1 MSTTTT
7 FEDEVR
13 AMLARR
19 AADIDPA
26 ALDPRPRDG
35 VRIALVDERPGHRG
49 PVRWLT
55 AAAVVAVL
63 AAGALVL
70 RDGPDGHTATV
81 PASTTD
87 AAGTAAPG
95 GSSSTAVIPGLPA
108 GIGVAHLLPLWDA
121 GAAAADLEPVEV
133 ADRYLADRIGVTAT
147 ALATTI
153 PPTDEGLVTVT
164 WGDGAGWT
172 TPLGSV
178 HLERRD
184 GRWQVIAATAPDTFD
199 LAGARLADGRLQGV
213 VANRSTLRWGAEI
226 GPADLTAPVQGLA
239 GLVLGMPSDC
249 ASPCE
254 QETGVYIAMPDLA
267 AAGGSTVP
275 VELAPIGEPLAPVP
289 HRLQA
294 VAVRPDVGLTGGE
307 DPQVSAPAAATFTE
321 IVFDPTVPPVEPG
334 SDTAPALPEH
344 LASLPL
350 GIDPTVGPVR
360 TIEAWG
366 AVPEAAAEDL
376 AVEAFGGLDRVTAF
390 TPLDIEGADPDGLW
404 AAHYASVV
412 PLDPAAWPGEHADG
426 VRGTVIV
433 RRTDTG
439 WTAVAA
445 TSDALDLTGV
455 RYDAA
460 DGGLRG
466 EVRAAV
472 PAPLRVTVSTLTG
485 EVLATSDLTTS
496 GGSQGPSVLGLDDVL
511 ETTDGQ
517 PVLLRVTVG
526 DRPGQVGLDGVGVAA
541 FASVVLPGWSDD
553 GGGIPTTTTG

>member
-19 AADIDPA
+19 SADIDPA
-26 ALDPRPRDG
+26 ALDARPRDG
-35 VRIALVDERPGHRG
+35 VRIALVDERPIRRG

-70 RDGPDGHTATV
+70 RDGPAAETATAPV
-81 PASTTD
+81 TTTD
-87 AAGTAAPG
+87 ATAPG
-95 GSSSTAVIPGLPA
+95 RSSSTAVIPGLPA

-121 GAAAADLEPVEV
+121 GAAEADLEPVEV

-147 ALATTI
+147 ALATTV
-153 PPTDEGLVTVT
+153 PPTDEDLVTVT

-213 VANRSTLRWGAEI
+213 VANRGTLRWGAEI
-226 GPADLTAPVQGLA
+226 GPADLTASVGGLA
-239 GLVLGMPSDC
+239 GLVLGRSSDC
-249 ASPCE
+249 PSSPCE
-254 QETGVYIAMPDLA
+254 PETGIYIAMPDLA
-267 AAGGSTVP
+267 AAGGSTLP

-294 VAVRPDVGLTGGE
+294 VAVRPDVGAIGEE
-307 DPQVSAPAAATFTE
+307 DPQATAVAVFTE
-321 IVFDPTVPPVEPG
+321 IVVDPTVPPVEPG
-334 SDTAPALPEH
+334 SDTPSALPEH

-390 TPLDIEGADPDGLW
+390 TPLAIEGADPDGLW
-404 AAHYASVV
+404 AAQYASVV
-412 PLDPAAWPGEHADG
+412 PLDPAAWPGDHDDG

-433 RRTDTG
+433 RRTDTGG

-455 RYDAA
+455 RYDVA

-472 PAPLRVTVSTLTG
+472 PAPLRVTVSTVEG
-485 EVLATSDLTTS
+485 EVLATSDLTTFE
-496 GGSQGPSVLGLDDVL
+496 GSDPGPSVLDLGDLL
-511 ETTDGQ
+511 EVTDGR
-517 PVLLRVTVG
+517 PVLLRVTLG

-541 FASVVLPGWSDD
+541 FAGVVLPGWSDD
-553 GGGIPTTTTG
+553 GGGVPSTTTG